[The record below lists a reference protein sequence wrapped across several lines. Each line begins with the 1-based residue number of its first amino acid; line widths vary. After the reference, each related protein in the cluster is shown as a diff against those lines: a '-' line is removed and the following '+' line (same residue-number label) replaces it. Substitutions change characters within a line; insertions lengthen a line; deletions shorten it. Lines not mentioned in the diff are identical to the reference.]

1 MNRQIYINIKI
12 IKIEMVLSDK
22 QKWKHI
28 PNISKPIKIKRS
40 ISFDT
45 SVNVILI
52 PEAKEYEDLKHL
64 LWYND
69 EEMYEFLIIEREFH
83 KQEKEQQQNEL
94 NNMRNEEIYTIML
107 SY

>member
-1 MNRQIYINIKI
+1 MEPMTNNLTVESVKN
-12 IKIEMVLSDK
+12 KKEV
-22 QKWKHI
+22 
-28 PNISKPIKIKRS
+28 
-40 ISFDT
+40 SFDT
-45 SVNVILI
+45 SVKVILI
-52 PEAKEYEDLKHL
+52 PYSKEYEDLKHL

-69 EEMYEFLIIEREFH
+69 EEMYEFLIIEREFQ

>member
-1 MNRQIYINIKI
+1 
-12 IKIEMVLSDK
+12 MVLTDT

-28 PNISKPIKIKRS
+28 PNISKPIKIKKS

-45 SVNVILI
+45 IVKVALI

-64 LWYND
+64 LWYNE
-69 EEMYEFLIIEREFH
+69 EEMYEFLIIEREFN
-83 KQEKEQQQNEL
+83 KREKEQQQNEL

>member
-1 MNRQIYINIKI
+1 M
-12 IKIEMVLSDK
+12 LLTDK

-28 PNISKPIKIKRS
+28 PNIPKSVKIKKS
-40 ISFDT
+40 ISFD
-45 SVNVILI
+45 SVIKVILI

-64 LWYND
+64 MWYND

-83 KQEKEQQQNEL
+83 KQEKERQETEL

>member
-1 MNRQIYINIKI
+1 M
-12 IKIEMVLSDK
+12 LLTDK

-28 PNISKPIKIKRS
+28 PNIPKPIKIKKS

-45 SVNVILI
+45 SVKVILI
-52 PEAKEYEDLKHL
+52 PYSKEYEDLKHL

-83 KQEKEQQQNEL
+83 KQEKEQQ
-94 NNMRNEEIYTIML
+94 
-107 SY
+107 

>member
-1 MNRQIYINIKI
+1 
-12 IKIEMVLSDK
+12 MVLTDT

-28 PNISKPIKIKRS
+28 PNISKPIKIKKS

-45 SVNVILI
+45 IVKVTLI

-83 KQEKEQQQNEL
+83 KQEKERQETEL